1 MKIADPP
8 GQLSIS
14 STTRTHLKG
23 VRLCWSAR
31 WYTCEN
37 SGTPFACDSSPTL
50 AVFHLFGEA
59 FNCSSTNGEQFVKV
73 TPRDL
78 KLASITTPSASAN
91 ETSVK
96 SSFSLRPSLK
106 INSQTCR
113 NSL

>member
-23 VRLCWSAR
+23 ARLCWSAR
-31 WYTCEN
+31 WDTCEN
-37 SGTPFACDSSPTL
+37 SGTPFAFDSSPTL

-59 FNCSSTNGEQFVKV
+59 FNCSSTNGEQLEKV

-78 KLASITTPSASAN
+78 KLESAATPLASAN
-91 ETSVK
+91 VTSAKSNFNDRPSVK
-96 SSFSLRPSLK
+96 SV
-106 INSQTCR
+106 SQT
-113 NSL
+113 